1 MRELPAL
8 VDLAVRRW
16 TRAAGPGAVRLRFRR
31 SYLTGSAWRQV
42 RWAAGL
48 GLRHVDI
55 RQ

>member
-8 VDLAVRRW
+8 VDLAVAVDARR
-16 TRAAGPGAVRLRFRR
+16 RPGAVRLRFRR